1 MNLVNVVYNLQN
13 VQEDTMGPTVNTSAV
28 KTVNIKRNVT
38 VKLANVLMDVSPDGE
53 TLHVVK
59 VRHVASCIN

>member
-1 MNLVNVVYNLQN
+1 
-13 VQEDTMGPTVNTSAV
+13 MGPTVNTSAV

-59 VRHVASCIN
+59 VRHVGSCIN